1 MPSWHYKALNFQTLK
16 HPQFLSKF
24 YSPKSKFI
32 GLGKQ
37 KVHIFLDITNASILS
52 IKKLPLSA
60 LHHKKLVEKR
70 HSGGFNG
77 TTTMFSIFY
86 LKLMFEISTN
96 IL

>member
-1 MPSWHYKALNFQTLK
+1 M
-16 HPQFLSKF
+16 
-24 YSPKSKFI
+24 
-32 GLGKQ
+32 
-37 KVHIFLDITNASILS
+37 FLDMTVISE
-52 IKKLPLSA
+52 KKLPLFA
-60 LHHKKLVEKR
+60 ATPKKRFEKKR